1 MNNRNVDWNH
11 LLADVCFL
19 QGFREQLQITYNRY
33 LKVNTMI
40 TKEDLKQEIDSGY
53 LELVFN
59 LFKQF
64 PHQSKP
70 DPRPIEYTG
79 NDDTINDMTFTEIVD
94 SASLSPIK
102 PDVV

>member
-1 MNNRNVDWNH
+1 
-11 LLADVCFL
+11 
-19 QGFREQLQITYNRY
+19 
-33 LKVNTMI
+33 
-40 TKEDLKQEIDSGY
+40 
-53 LELVFN
+53 LVFN

-94 SASLSPIK
+94 AASLSPIK
-102 PDVV
+102 PDGV